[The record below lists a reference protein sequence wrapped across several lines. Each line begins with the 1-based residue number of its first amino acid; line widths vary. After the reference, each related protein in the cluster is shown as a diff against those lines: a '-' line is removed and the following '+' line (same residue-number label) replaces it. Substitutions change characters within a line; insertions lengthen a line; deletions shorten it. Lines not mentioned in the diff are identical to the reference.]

1 MTEARPSVLVAL
13 DSLHLRQQAL
23 ELGARIAVQERR
35 QFTVLIVENPELYH
49 AAELPFVQEIDRL
62 SGLVQPFDLPR
73 LEALFKHR
81 ITQIHHWLIEIKTRL
96 ALPGGL
102 EVRRGRYL
110 ETALAAAQ
118 EGDLLIVGTYREWQ
132 VVRRAPVWVWYEGGP
147 AAERALALARQLASE
162 EGCRLLL
169 AGTSPAP
176 AGEFV
181 TTDREGFL
189 NLLERQGCTA
199 VVCPRTSPLAAELP
213 LRARCPV
220 ILV

>member
-1 MTEARPSVLVAL
+1 MSEIRPVMVAL
-13 DSLHLRQQAL
+13 DFLNLRRQAL
-23 ELGARIAVQERR
+23 EFGARVAVREKRPL
-35 QFTVLIVENPELYH
+35 TVLVIENLELYH
-49 AAELPFVQEIDRL
+49 AAELPFVSEIDRL
-62 SGLVQPFDLPR
+62 SGLVRPFDLPR

-118 EGDLLIVGTYREWQ
+118 EGDLLIIATYREWQ
-132 VVRRAPVWVWYEGGP
+132 TVRRAPVWVWYESGP
-147 AAERALALARQLASE
+147 LAEKALALGRELARE

-169 AGTSPAP
+169 AGTAPAP

-199 VVCPRTSPLAAELP
+199 VVCPKTSPLAAELP